1 MSSTPGSPDQGS
13 EDPGALVDLEH
24 REGAQ
29 DTSASADATGDG
41 GRSED
46 SAALVDAES
55 IGGPSP
61 DMDALAGAV
70 AARRAVEVV
79 DAEQVAR
86 AREAGEEGPAAPPAR
101 AGMARN
107 TAIFSVATGLS
118 RIAGLAREIVAA
130 SYFGTSGPAS
140 AFTIAFQVP
149 NLVRG
154 LFADAA
160 LSAAFVPI
168 FAEYLEQRRRREAI
182 LLASTLF
189 WIILLVLGALTALF
203 IVGAGVIMP
212 IFIPGDQFTQQL
224 VDLTVGLS
232 QVLFPVVVLL
242 GINGLLVGIANSYHH
257 FTIPALAPLVWNIVI
272 IGGLIVLR
280 PLFTGDDQIYAYAIG
295 VLIGTIVQLLMVVPV
310 LARIDFRLKLHLDWR
325 NPDVVRVFRLMLP
338 VTIGLGVINIDLLI
352 NSVVGALISES
363 APRAID
369 AAFRIYMLPQGVFSV
384 ALATV
389 LFPSLS
395 RLVARHDTD
404 GLRALVG
411 TGTRQNLLL
420 LIPAAVATMV
430 LAKPIVQLIYQYGAF
445 GSSSTDEVATA
456 LLWFSFSLP
465 FAGLNLLLTRTFF
478 SLQRPWI
485 PTALAAA
492 NLVVNLALSL
502 LLYKPFGIAGPVI
515 GTAVASAGMTFSQ
528 VRYLRP
534 QLDGSL
540 QGHETLRATGKILL
554 ASALL
559 AVVLY
564 GVWWPVDRAVGDAT
578 ATARLLAVS
587 LALAAG
593 AAAYV
598 AAIRFLRVPEAE
610 QIGAF
615 LHRWRRRAA

>member
-1 MSSTPGSPDQGS
+1 
-13 EDPGALVDLEH
+13 
-24 REGAQ
+24 
-29 DTSASADATGDG
+29 
-41 GRSED
+41 
-46 SAALVDAES
+46 
-55 IGGPSP
+55 
-61 DMDALAGAV
+61 MDAAAGAR
-70 AARRAVEVV
+70 AARRAVEHL
-79 DAEQVAR
+79 DAEQA
-86 AREAGEEGPAAPPAR
+86 AREEEGEGPPPAR

-107 TAIFSVATGLS
+107 TAIFSIATGLS

-212 IFIPGDQFTQQL
+212 IFVPGDQFSQQL

-272 IGGLIVLR
+272 IGALVALR
-280 PLFTGDDQIYAYAIG
+280 PLFHGENQIYAYAIG
-295 VLIGTIVQLLMVVPV
+295 VLIGTVVQLLMVIPV
-310 LARIDFRLKLHLDWR
+310 LAKIDFRLKFHLDWR
-325 NPDVVRVFRLMLP
+325 NPDVIRVFRLMLP
-338 VTIGLGVINIDLLI
+338 VTIGLGVINVDLLI
-352 NSVVGALISES
+352 NSVVGALISQD

-395 RLVARHDTD
+395 RLVARRDTS

-430 LAKPIVQLIYQYGAF
+430 LAKPIVELIYQYGKF
-445 GSSSTDEVATA
+445 GTASTDQVSTA

-465 FAGLNLLLTRTFF
+465 FAGVNLLLTRTFF

-485 PTALAAA
+485 PTALAAM

-515 GTAVASAGMTFSQ
+515 GTAVASAGMTFAQ
-528 VRYLRP
+528 GWYLRRE
-534 QLDGSL
+534 LDGSFE
-540 QGHETLRATGKILL
+540 GRATLLATAKILL

-559 AVVLY
+559 AAVIY
-564 GVWWPVDRAVGDAT
+564 AVWWPVDQAVGHAT
-578 ATARLLAVS
+578 AVARLLGVGLS
-587 LALAAG
+587 LVAGILA
-593 AAAYV
+593 YMT
-598 AAIRFLRVPEAE
+598 AIHFLRIPEAE
-610 QIGAF
+610 QISAF
-615 LHRWRRRAA
+615 VMRRRRA